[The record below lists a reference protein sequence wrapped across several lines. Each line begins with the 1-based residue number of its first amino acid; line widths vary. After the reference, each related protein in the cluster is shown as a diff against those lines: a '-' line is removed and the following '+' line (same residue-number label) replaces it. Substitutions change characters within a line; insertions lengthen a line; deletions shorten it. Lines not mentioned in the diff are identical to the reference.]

1 MNLLLLRRLSS
12 RLAFKQTLTF
22 ALLVVVLAWS
32 AYAVLARRIYGQVDE
47 ELQDRS
53 IAVRSMLQIRGNEV
67 HWLNDKAD
75 PEVRAQFAK
84 SIRFYQLLDDTGKI
98 IESSREMSELHLP
111 FAGQAHLASQS
122 GHPSWEYYGSPG
134 DDHLRILNTPVQG
147 PKQQQY
153 LMRIGV
159 SLDDA
164 DEDSRRLRLFM
175 LLLLPFVILAHA
187 ANAWLMAE
195 ASLRRLENITA
206 AAKQITPF
214 DLSTR
219 LPVSNRQDELDELS
233 VSLNAMIARLQSSF
247 QRMTEF
253 LRNLSHEIRQPL
265 TVLRAETE
273 QALRMGNSETNYRDM
288 LSKQLEHVELLART
302 VSDLMELA
310 QSEHEQVKLQLAK
323 EDLSEL
329 VQTALDGMRGQ
340 ASEKGIQIS
349 GTVQQNVMGAFDAG
363 QIWRLLL
370 NLLDNAIKFN
380 RNGGKIDVTLAV
392 MNDMAM
398 ISISDTG
405 SGIAADEQTH
415 VFERGY
421 RTAAARKSGVPGTGL
436 GLHFARAITEAH
448 GGQIEIHSV
457 PGEGACFHVSLPL
470 LPAGESSV
478 SSSTQRDATV
488 N

>member
-1 MNLLLLRRLSS
+1 MKLLLLRRLSF

-32 AYAVLARRIYGQVDE
+32 AYALLARRIYGQVDD
-47 ELQDRS
+47 ELQDRA
-53 IAVRSMLQIRGNEV
+53 IAVRSMLQVRGNDV
-67 HWLNDKAD
+67 RWLNEKAD
-75 PEVRAQFAK
+75 PEVRAQFSK
-84 SIRFYQLLDDTGKI
+84 SIRFYQLLDDTGKV

-111 FAGQAHLASQS
+111 FGGQAHLALQ

-134 DDHLRILNTPVQG
+134 EGHLRILNTPVLG

-153 LMRIGV
+153 IMRIGV
-159 SLDDA
+159 TLDEA
-164 DEDSRRLRLFM
+164 DEDCRRLRLYM
-175 LLLLPFVILAHA
+175 LLLLPIIILAHA

-195 ASLRRLENITA
+195 TSLRRLEQITA

-219 LPVSNRQDELDELS
+219 LPVSQRHDELDELS
-233 VSLNAMIARLQSSF
+233 ISLNAMTARLQSSF

-273 QALRMGNSETNYRDM
+273 QALRMGNSETNYRDT

-310 QSEHEQVKLQLAK
+310 QSEHEQIKLQLEK

-329 VQTALDGMRGQ
+329 VQAALDGMRMQ
-340 ASEKGIQIS
+340 ASERGIQIS
-349 GTVQQNVMGAFDAG
+349 GTVQQNVIGAFDAG
-363 QIWRLLL
+363 QIWRLFL

-380 RNGGKIDVTLAV
+380 RAGGKVDVSLAV
-392 MNDMAM
+392 VNNMAM

-405 SGIAADEQTH
+405 SGIAPDEQSR

-421 RTAAARKSGVPGTGL
+421 RTAAARKSTVPGTGL
-436 GLHFARAITEAH
+436 GLHFAQAIAEAH
-448 GGQIEIHSV
+448 GGHIEVTSK
-457 PGEGACFHVSLPL
+457 PGEGSCFRVSLPL
-470 LPAGESSV
+470 LPANESTIP
-478 SSSTQRDATV
+478 SSTQRDATV